1 MKDKALRDLGDDTGI
16 FIKQADRGFLCGS
29 LRKENYIKEAE
40 KQLQDNSVY
49 KNVNF
54 KEAILS
60 ELVEKSNKL
69 LKNLCHQKCITKNE
83 LN

>member
-1 MKDKALRDLGDDTGI
+1 MKDKALRDLADDTGI
-16 FIKQADRGFLCGS
+16 VIKQADRGFLCGS
-29 LRKENYIKEAE
+29 LRNYIKEAE

-69 LKNLCHQKCITKNE
+69 L
-83 LN
+83 

>member
-1 MKDKALRDLGDDTGI
+1 MKDKALRDLADDTGI
-16 FIKQADRGFLCGS
+16 VIKQADRAFLCGS
-29 LRKENYIKEAE
+29 LRNYIKEAE

-54 KEAILS
+54 KEDILS